1 MNNKILLVPVL
12 AVMMSACSLAPTYE
26 RPAAPVP
33 DAWPEKVQ
41 LKTSQ
46 SLALEDWKKYFPDP
60 RLQKLIATAL
70 ENNRD
75 MRIATARIDE
85 AKAQYGI
92 QQADQ
97 WPNFDLELSH
107 NASLTPAAVSTNGSE
122 LHLQRNDLKVS
133 LVSYELDFW
142 GRVHNLNEAAKASY
156 LATEEAQRAFR
167 FSLIADVAN
176 AYLSLLEL
184 RERTE
189 LARETV
195 RTRAE
200 TKELVARRRE
210 LGVSGDMDYL
220 QAEGAYQ
227 SSLASLAD
235 LERQQA
241 AAANLLDQLLGKSV
255 AEIKDLPEGHSLAEQ
270 GITPAFLAGLPSE
283 VLLRRPDVIAAE
295 QQLIAVNASIGAAR
309 ADFFPRITLTGG
321 FGTASSDL
329 GGLFDSGNRAWSF
342 EPKLIQPL
350 FSAGRG
356 SAGVDLAKARKVT
369 AVAQYEKTIQ
379 QAFREVAD
387 LLNASEKLNDQ
398 LAAQSANAVAQKQ
411 LLRLVKARYEAGI
424 ASHLELLDAQRE
436 SFAAEQGEIQVRRAW
451 LSTATQLFKALAG
464 ESNESADAGMQEA
477 AGK

>member
-1 MNNKILLVPVL
+1 MNNRIIPLSLLTAML
-12 AVMMSACSLAPTYE
+12 GACSLAPTYE
-26 RPAAPVP
+26 RPAAPIP
-33 DAWPEKVQ
+33 DTWPAGMQ

-46 SLALEDWKKYFPDP
+46 SLMLEDWRKYFPDP
-60 RLQKLIATAL
+60 RLQVLIETAL
-70 ENNRD
+70 ANNRD
-75 MRIATARIDE
+75 LRIATARIDE

-97 WPNFDLELSH
+97 WPNLDLELSH
-107 NASLTPAAVSTNGSE
+107 NASLTPAAVSTTGND
-122 LHLQRNDLKVS
+122 LHIQRNDLKVS

-142 GRVHNLNEAAKASY
+142 GRVRNLNEAAKASY
-156 LATEEAQRAFR
+156 LATEEAQHTFR

-184 RERTE
+184 QQRTE
-189 LARETV
+189 LTRETV
-195 RTRAE
+195 KTRAE
-200 TKELVARRRE
+200 TRDLVSRRRE

-235 LERQQA
+235 LEQQQA
-241 AAANLLDQLLGKSV
+241 AATHLLDLLLGKPM
-255 AEIKDLPEGHSLAEQ
+255 AELKDLPPEHSLAEQ
-270 GITPAFLAGLPSE
+270 GIVPASIAGLPSE
-283 VLLRRPDVIAAE
+283 ALLRRPDVRAAE

-329 GGLFDSGNRAWSF
+329 SGLFNSGNRAWNFQPS
-342 EPKLIQPL
+342 LIQPL

-356 SAGVDLAKARKVT
+356 SAGVDLAKAQKIE

-387 LLNASEKLNDQ
+387 LLNASDKLNEQ
-398 LAAQSANAVAQKQ
+398 LTAQTANAAAQKER
-411 LLRLVKARYEAGI
+411 LRLVEARYQAGI
-424 ASHLELLDAQRE
+424 ASHLEVLDAERE
-436 SFAAEQGEIQVRRAW
+436 AYAAEQGEVQVRRMW
-451 LSTATQLFKALAG
+451 LTIAAQLYKALAG
-464 ESNESADAGMQEA
+464 ESNDSDGTDKQA
-477 AGK
+477 ASGS